1 MITVLAC
8 DRNQKETERIRE
20 DCSSSTA
27 KSSTPQTRANAEA
40 FALSYGM
47 MFQYFLSKLSPPGSF
62 RDPRYPRRRPE
73 RKSV

>member
-27 KSSTPQTRANAEA
+27 MHGDESMPSCMVGWAVTSGRLTGFSVAEA
-40 FALSYGM
+40 LA
-47 MFQYFLSKLSPPGSF
+47 
-62 RDPRYPRRRPE
+62 E
-73 RKSV
+73 